1 MTIESTTIKGNL
13 TFQGVT
19 ENNSDTDRCIDSCK
33 AKGALN
39 SEYLN
44 LRWWR

>member
-1 MTIESTTIKGNL
+1 MTIESTIMKVNL

-19 ENNSDTDRCIDSCK
+19 ENNSDTDICIDSCK
-33 AKGALN
+33 AIGALN

-44 LRWWR
+44 SRWWR